1 MAETTYYKR
10 GAISVTS
17 DTLHTRFKD
26 EALNS
31 EQSIIIGRDPLWM
44 AAIIAVGL
52 VLFASRFGDLLYFRE
67 QVFLVGLGVLVAVA
81 GYSVASLQI
90 GQHMR
95 ERVVLVAPI
104 WILNAVRH
112 AIAKASKIDG
122 IEWMVR
128 SSWRTLRN
136 NHQKL

>member
-1 MAETTYYKR
+1 MAETTYYKH

-44 AAIIAVGL
+44 AAIIALGL
-52 VLFASRFGDLLYFRE
+52 VLFVSRFGDLLYFRE
-67 QVFLVGLGVLVAVA
+67 QGLLIGIGAFVALA
-81 GYSVASLQI
+81 GYSTATLHI

-104 WILNAVRH
+104 WTIHAVRR
-112 AIAKASKIDG
+112 AIAKAKQDRRGRAAGAVILDDAP
-122 IEWMVR
+122 E
-128 SSWRTLRN
+128 
-136 NHQKL
+136 